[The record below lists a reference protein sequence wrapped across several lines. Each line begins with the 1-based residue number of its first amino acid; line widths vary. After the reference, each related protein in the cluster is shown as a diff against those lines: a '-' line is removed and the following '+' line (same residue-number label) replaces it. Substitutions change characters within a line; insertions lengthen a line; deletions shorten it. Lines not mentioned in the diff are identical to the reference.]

1 VVEISD
7 VGVVVGF
14 AIVLIVVYVVG
25 SYWKHKTLTRH
36 AHWFEDRF
44 SPMARVQFQ
53 SYGHAGLRVKCDMK
67 DGSSG
72 YRELHFAVSLGAREN
87 LMYFPLARL
96 TDNVDRINC
105 WGIVSQPIR
114 ANLVVVNAKD
124 KKRIGD
130 TEARANMGVVDPR
143 EFEGTGYVVYSS
155 DRDYATRFLSRAAV
169 SKRLRELGEVELLEL
184 DSLSSTVR
192 TMWRLKPDRLKEM
205 TDFVLTLGR
214 AV

>member
-1 VVEISD
+1 LVEISD
-7 VGVVVGF
+7 VEVVTAF
-14 AIVLIVVYVVG
+14 AIVLIVVYVIG
-25 SYWKHKTLTRH
+25 SYWKHKTLTWH

-67 DGSSG
+67 DGSTG

-96 TDNVDRINC
+96 TDNLDRINC

-114 ANLVVVNAKD
+114 ANLVVISAKD
-124 KKRIGD
+124 KKRIED
-130 TEARANMGVVDPR
+130 AESRANMGVVDLR
-143 EFEGTGYVVYSS
+143 EFEGSDYLVYSS
-155 DRDYATRFLSRAAV
+155 DRDYATRFLSRTGI
-169 SKRLRELGEVELLEL
+169 SRRLRELGEVELLEL
-184 DSLSSTVR
+184 DSLSSIVR